1 MKKVLLIIGALTVFM
16 ASTAF
21 AADEQMIS
29 GISMGTAKSE
39 IHEILGKADISSAN
53 GLKDVYRLSDG
64 KKAVFQYYADVLEH
78 GYILIAE

>member
-1 MKKVLLIIGALTVFM
+1 MKRLLLIIGALIILTM
-16 ASTAF
+16 STAF
-21 AADEQMIS
+21 AADEQVIS
-29 GISMGTAKSE
+29 GISMGTSRSE

-64 KKAVFQYYADVLEH
+64 KKAVFQYYADILEH